1 MKDKTKNS
9 REYLLKAMQQLP
21 SDHHALREVRYHIG
35 QALKKMGIVE
45 TKKEKRAVQTQ
56 ALAWDE
62 MLKTGL
68 INSGTPG
75 RTVDILNQ
83 MIEVEKKKLED
94 LEKSVK
100 QNDKNDDVQTI
111 FN

>member
-9 REYLLKAMQQLP
+9 REHLLKAMQQLP
-21 SDHHALREVRYHIG
+21 SDFALSEVRYYIG
-35 QALKKMGIVE
+35 QALRKIGIVE

-68 INSGTPG
+68 FNSNTPG
-75 RTVDILNQ
+75 RTVDVINQ